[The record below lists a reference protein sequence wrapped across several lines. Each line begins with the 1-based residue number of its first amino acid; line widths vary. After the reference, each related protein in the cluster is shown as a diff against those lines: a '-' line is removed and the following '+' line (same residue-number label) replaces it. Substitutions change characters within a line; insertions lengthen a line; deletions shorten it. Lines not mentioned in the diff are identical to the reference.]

1 MANFQFF
8 SVQGTGGSLTGP
20 DPENR
25 MGDEDIESPGRPV
38 SSGLQVLCEP
48 GHCLARTRLPW

>member
-1 MANFQFF
+1 MV
-8 SVQGTGGSLTGP
+8 SVQGTGGRPTGS

-25 MGDEDIESPGRPV
+25 MGDQDTESPGMTG

-48 GHCLARTRLPW
+48 GHYHTRTRLPW